1 VDNHWQ
7 HLWKKELPKA
17 LEAIRKLD
25 PTLSTLSSALNIKNV
40 PERKTHFGKQ
50 LAKLC
55 GEDAGTMSKW
65 ISMMETSAMCG
76 NVGADVSKAIESTFK
91 NNVDNGACSILNDQ
105 MMQCGCSMDNVLQ
118 SLRTDNTNA
127 INLFFER

>member
-1 VDNHWQ
+1 ME
-7 HLWKKELPKA
+7 KELPKA

-55 GEDAGTMSKW
+55 GEDAGTMSEW

-76 NVGADVSKAIESTFK
+76 NVGVDVSEAIGK
-91 NNVDNGACSILNDQ
+91 HIQ
-105 MMQCGCSMDNVLQ
+105 KQCGQWCMFDIERPDDAGWVFNGQ
-118 SLRTDNTNA
+118 CFTKFEDRQHECHKFISLKDK
-127 INLFFER
+127 LKF